1 MFNFSIMKLGLQML
15 CLGLTLMLLWS
26 KMPLVKRFVVGF
38 TVVWQLSLVTLA
50 IVPLIAEIGVIHQST
65 LFKLSSKTQEALSQT
80 GNIAEQTVG
89 QIRMVFAFVS
99 ESRAPKAY
107 SLPVRTAQRLGY
119 KSGFSKGLGL
129 GATYFTVF
137 CCYALLLWIPL
148 ARCGK
153 KENALLPWRYA
164 ERRIKSPFYC
174 TLLLLCSPSLVSSR
188 LCSTFS
194 WFYYCIGLEYL
205 A

>member
-129 GATYFTVF
+129 GAT
-137 CCYALLLWIPL
+137 IPL